1 MAVTEVEPL
10 TGALAGERDSAYY
23 LDYVLA
29 YTTLRLA
36 LGVNE
41 LIHGVTRIFIGG
53 MSAFLTL
60 TQTQFQNTALPVWQV
75 RAFATVV
82 PYCELVIGVLL
93 LLGLWTRWA
102 LALAA
107 LLMVGIIFGT
117 GMRGDWQ
124 IVFLQMFYSLLYSVM
139 LMWRRYDAW
148 SLDAWMSRKSR

>member
-1 MAVTEVEPL
+1 MAVMEVGP
-10 TGALAGERDSAYY
+10 LAGTLSGERESAYY
-23 LDYVLA
+23 LDYLLA

-36 LGVNE
+36 LGINE

-60 TQTQFQNTALPVWQV
+60 TQTQFQNTPLPVWQV

-82 PYCELVIGVLL
+82 PYCELIIGILL

-107 LLMVGIIFGT
+107 VLMVGIIFGT

-124 IVFLQMFYSLLYSVM
+124 IVFLQMFYSLLYSLM
-139 LMWRRYDAW
+139 LMWRRYDGW
-148 SLDAWMSRKSR
+148 SLDAWMSRK